1 MERVAFGPPPMNAA
15 KIAALIDAGIVDP
28 THVRGARLESDGG
41 RTRLCSDAGAVPVDV
56 VVDAVL
62 APPGAIGVVDPLV
75 EQLLDAGDVR
85 VLDGRRG
92 IEVDEAAG
100 CVGASGS
107 PTEGLAAAGRMT
119 EDSVIGND
127 TLSRT
132 LHPQLDAW
140 AARIAARAREP
151 LAMTSS

>member
-1 MERVAFGPPPMNAA
+1 MNAA

-75 EQLLDAGDVR
+75 EQLLDAGHVR
-85 VLDGRRG
+85 VLDGG
-92 IEVDEAAG
+92 AASRSTTPQ
-100 CVGASGS
+100 AA
-107 PTEGLAAAGRMT
+107 LARAGRP
-119 EDSVIGND
+119 
-127 TLSRT
+127 RRAWP
-132 LHPQLDAW
+132 PQAG
-140 AARIAARAREP
+140 
-151 LAMTSS
+151 